1 MIRRVPLLRIVRF
14 PCRVHPLSRRVV
26 VVGGG
31 GGGEGVGYSAVRHTV
46 SLLPRASQLVGGDGR
61 HLRLC

>member
-1 MIRRVPLLRIVRF
+1 MPRPPLK
-14 PCRVHPLSRRVV
+14 PSRGGG
-26 VVGGG
+26 GGG